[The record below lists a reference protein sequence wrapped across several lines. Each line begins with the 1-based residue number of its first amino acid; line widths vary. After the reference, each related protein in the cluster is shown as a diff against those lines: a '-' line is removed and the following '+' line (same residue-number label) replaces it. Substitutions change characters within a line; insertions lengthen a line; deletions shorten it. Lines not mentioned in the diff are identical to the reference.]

1 MPFIYMLVATK
12 IRRTK
17 KTMEQ
22 SYKLTCGSTSDMPKE
37 FFEER
42 DIHYS
47 SFHFTMDGQ
56 NYLDDLGQSMPFE
69 TFYQKIKAGSMPI
82 TSQSNPDDY
91 VKFFEPFLQEGL
103 DILHL
108 SFSSGLSG
116 DYQSACIAKEMLTDE
131 YPDRQLVIIDTL
143 TASSGYGLIVS
154 TAADMRDQGMTIEE
168 VSEWVEANR
177 LTVNHWFFSTDL
189 THYQRGGRISAT
201 SAAIGGLL
209 NICPLMNMNNEGKLI
224 PRTKIRGKKKVIK
237 AMVKE
242 MVTHVQ
248 DGVNYSGK
256 CFISHS
262 DCYEDA
268 REVADLIES
277 QIPNLKGKILINS
290 IGTVIGSHTGTG
302 TVALFF
308 YGDERGE

>member
-1 MPFIYMLVATK
+1 
-12 IRRTK
+12 
-17 KTMEQ
+17 MEQ
-22 SYKLTCGSTSDMPKE
+22 LFTLTCGSTADMSKE

-42 DIHYS
+42 GIHYS
-47 SFHFTMDGQ
+47 SFHFTMDGEG
-56 NYLDDLGQSMPFE
+56 YLDDLGQSMPFDV
-69 TFYQKIKAGSMPI
+69 FYQKIKEGSMPI

-91 VKFFEPFLQEGL
+91 TKFFEQFLAEGQ

-116 DYQSACIAKEMLTDE
+116 DYQSACIAKELLVE
-131 YPDRQLVIIDTL
+131 KYPERKIMVVDTL
-143 TASSGYGLIVS
+143 GASSGYGLLVD
-154 TAADMRDQGMTIEE
+154 TAADMRDQGQSIEQ
-168 VSEWVEANR
+168 VAKWVEENR
-177 LTVNHWFFSTDL
+177 LTLHHWFFSTDL

-237 AMVKE
+237 AIVNE
-242 MVTHVQ
+242 MKQHAK
-248 DGVNYSGK
+248 DGENYSGK
-256 CFISHS
+256 CFISNS

-268 REVADLIES
+268 KEVAELVEATF
-277 QIPNLKGKILINS
+277 PNLNGKVQINS
-290 IGTVIGSHTGTG
+290 VGTVIGSHTGPG

-308 YGDERGE
+308 YGNERGE